1 MAETAPTVNLNK
13 AWLQNF
19 LDNDVIPFADELRKM
34 GLEGTAPGDTTLAVP
49 ALVDLEEGGGSRAG
63 FLTGQD
69 KNPIA
74 IGLMAGDNSWTN
86 GQYVV
91 KALNAFIGEVTA
103 ILKQQGELFE
113 EIQDGLE
120 DTIEKLFKA
129 RDVNLDKIKG
139 EDFLD
144 FFEDVDSI
152 LSEGSGSGDGDE
164 ND

>member
-13 AWLQNF
+13 AWLQGF

-34 GLEGTAPGDTTLAVP
+34 GLPGTAPGDSTLEVP
-49 ALVDLEEGGGSRAG
+49 ALVDLEEGGGTRAG

-91 KALNAFIGEVTA
+91 KALNTFIGEITG

-113 EIQDGLE
+113 EIQDSLE
-120 DTIEKLFKA
+120 DTIEKLFKT
-129 RDVNLDKIKG
+129 RDENLDKIKG
-139 EDFLD
+139 EDFID
-144 FFEDVDSI
+144 FFEDVDSV
-152 LSEGSGSGDGDE
+152 LSDGSGSGDDE
-164 ND
+164 DD

>member
-1 MAETAPTVNLNK
+1 
-13 AWLQNF
+13 
-19 LDNDVIPFADELRKM
+19 
-34 GLEGTAPGDTTLAVP
+34 
-49 ALVDLEEGGGSRAG
+49 
-63 FLTGQD
+63 
-69 KNPIA
+69 
-74 IGLMAGDNSWTN
+74 MAGDNSWTN